1 MNDTVQEALIFIQ
14 LDHCGACEA
23 FSKKFWNGNYML
35 KFLSSKNIKPLR
47 YVLTQSD
54 KKIIPKRITTFF
66 EKGMMF
72 PTFIYCKNYDSFMKG
87 YNNDIHCY
95 GYRLNNGLLVPDA
108 TISPNY
114 DELTKWIEK
123 VKNEPFPN
131 YKPKLQTKRSI
142 VIELNKNKAKVDEFY
157 NE

>member
-14 LDHCGACEA
+14 LDNCGACEA
-23 FSKKFWNGNYML
+23 FSKKFWNNNYML
-35 KFLSSKNIKPLR
+35 KYLSSKNIKPLR
-47 YVLTQSD
+47 YVLSQSD
-54 KKIIPKRITTFF
+54 KKIIPKRITCFF

-87 YNNDIHCY
+87 YNNDIQCY

-131 YKPKLQTKRSI
+131 YRPKPHTKRSI
-142 VIELNKNKAKVDEFY
+142 IIELNKNKPKVDDFY